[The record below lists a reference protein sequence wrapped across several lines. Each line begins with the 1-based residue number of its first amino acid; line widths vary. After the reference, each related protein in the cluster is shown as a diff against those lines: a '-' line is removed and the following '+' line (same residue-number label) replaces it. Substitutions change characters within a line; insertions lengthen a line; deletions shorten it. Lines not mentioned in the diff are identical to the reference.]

1 MIAGPDLPSAAAL
14 CSALKS
20 QRMQIVQATLAQLK
34 TSGAQPGRLDSFTA
48 RPFTSGPVC
57 EECGMSGSEDNQIT
71 ANPSEALT
79 IARRI
84 VTIPPGHLAD
94 SIRLMVRKRE
104 LSKAVRSLNALV
116 LDHPQHRPLA
126 KRALQHLGLW

>member
-1 MIAGPDLPSAAAL
+1 
-14 CSALKS
+14 
-20 QRMQIVQATLAQLK
+20 
-34 TSGAQPGRLDSFTA
+34 
-48 RPFTSGPVC
+48 
-57 EECGMSGSEDNQIT
+57 MSGSEDHQIP
-71 ANPSEALT
+71 ANPNEALT

-94 SIRLMVRKRE
+94 SLRLMVRKRE